1 MNSKGTAEWCECSV
15 LPIDGTGTLHSV
27 KQADFYRA
35 QLQTCCGHS
44 YTHMLVKKE
53 ISLKQPAAGST
64 LYMSEHL
71 SFF

>member
-35 QLQTCCGHS
+35 QLQTARRL
-44 YTHMLVKKE
+44 YIINIDYLRVKSKH
-53 ISLKQPAAGST
+53 LAG
-64 LYMSEHL
+64 L
-71 SFF
+71 